1 MRYGRPMHA
10 PEAAVALDALGH
22 PARIAV
28 YRTLVRAGDDGLAI
42 GQLQDRVAGMP
53 RSTLAHHLG
62 KLVDAELV
70 TQRKHGT
77 SVISTA
83 NYDRMNEVIAYLT
96 DECCIDADR
105 P

>member
-1 MRYGRPMHA
+1 MHTD
-10 PEAAVALDALGH
+10 EAAVSLDALGH

-42 GQLQDRVAGMP
+42 GQLQDRVEGIP

-62 KLVDAELV
+62 KLLDADLV
-70 TQRKHGT
+70 VQRKEGT

-83 NYDRMNEVIAYLT
+83 NYARMNEVIAYLT
-96 DECCIDADR
+96 DECCVDAGTT
-105 P
+105 